1 MLTKNK
7 QIVLIGGGILGLS
20 LARKFLIEGYKNIK
34 LVEKEDSVCKHQ
46 SSRNSGVMHAG
57 LYYEP
62 NSLKAELSRKGILLM
77 KDYCNKNLINWD
89 ECGKI
94 VVATEDNEQNRVEN
108 LLIRGSKN
116 NLKGLKLLNSKE
128 INIIEPYVEA
138 KSGILVPEESIVE
151 YKDVAKKFEEEV
163 IASGGLIKFFSKVT
177 KIEESQNSYLIHL
190 ETGEK
195 IYADVVISTAGLYSD
210 KIAKLMGLDIDNKKI
225 LPFRGEYF
233 LLKSPYSYLVK
244 NLIYPVPNPSLPFLG
259 VHLTRMISGEV
270 EAGPNAILALAREG
284 YDWSIINYEEI
295 YESISYKGLRNFI
308 KKYPI
313 TTAGEVFRSLFKI
326 IFVKSLQKIIPDI
339 KSEMLSSAPSGIRAQ
354 LMNPNGNLE
363 QDFDIRIK
371 GNLICILNAPSPA
384 ATSSLSIAEYI
395 FSSLTA

>member
-20 LARKFLIEGYKNIK
+20 LARKFLIEGFKNIK
-34 LVEKEDSVCKHQ
+34 LVEKEDSICKHQ

-62 NSLKAELSRKGILLM
+62 KSLKAELSRKGIVLM
-77 KDYCNKNLINWD
+77 KDYCNKNLIDWE

-94 VVATEDNEQNRVEN
+94 VIATRENEQDTLKN

-128 INIIEPYVEA
+128 INNIEPYVEA
-138 KSGILVPEESIVE
+138 KAGILVPEESIVS

-163 IASGGLIKFFSKVT
+163 IANRGLIKFCSKVI

-190 ETGEK
+190 QTGEK
-195 IYADVVISTAGLYSD
+195 IFADVVISTTGLYSD
-210 KIAKLMGLDIDNKKI
+210 KVAKLMGLNIDNKKI

-233 LLKSPYSYLVK
+233 LLKSSYKYLVK

-259 VHLTRMISGEV
+259 VHLTRMINVEI

-284 YDWSIINYEEI
+284 YDWSIINYEELF
-295 YESISYKGLRNFI
+295 ESISYIGLRNFI
-308 KKYPI
+308 RKYPI
-313 TTAGEVFRSLFKI
+313 TTAGEIFRSLFKI
-326 IFVKSLQKIIPDI
+326 IFVKSLQRIIPDI
-339 KSEMLSSAPSGIRAQ
+339 KSEMITSSPSGVRAQ

-371 GNLICILNAPSPA
+371 GNLVCILNAPSPA

-395 FSSLTA
+395 TNYLTA